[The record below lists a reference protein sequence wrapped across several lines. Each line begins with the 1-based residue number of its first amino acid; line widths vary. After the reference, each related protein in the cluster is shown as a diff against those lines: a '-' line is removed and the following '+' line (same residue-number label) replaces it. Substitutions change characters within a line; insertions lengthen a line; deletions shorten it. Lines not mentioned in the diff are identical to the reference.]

1 MRYRTFPAMRA
12 RRLSATRLRAI
23 GAIAL
28 LCAGPGLMPAAR
40 AQAIDVI
47 DDQGKPVHLARPAAR
62 IVSLAPHV
70 TELLFAAGAG
80 AQVVGVTRFSDHPP
94 EAKKLP
100 LVGDS
105 RAVDF
110 DRLLALNPDLVVVW
124 FHGIALKQIEKIRAL
139 GIPSYYSDPKE
150 LEDLA
155 TSVEK
160 FGALAGTQP
169 AARAWAEAF
178 RRRHQALVKKYSG
191 QRTLKVFYQLWNR
204 PISTLNREHLVSR
217 MIAMCGGT
225 NVFGQAPMIAPVVSV
240 EAVLSA
246 NPQAI
251 LAGNLDKGRPEWLQD
266 WKKWTEIE
274 AVRAGNLF
282 DVPSDYVNRPGSR
295 ALDGAQ
301 AICEALETARGRLA
315 APK

>member
-1 MRYRTFPAMRA
+1 MT
-12 RRLSATRLRAI
+12 
-23 GAIAL
+23 
-28 LCAGPGLMPAAR
+28 
-40 AQAIDVI
+40 
-47 DDQGKPVHLARPAAR
+47 DDLGKAVKLARPAAR

-80 AQVVGVTRFSDHPP
+80 SHVVGVSKYSDYPP

-110 DRLLALNPDLVVVW
+110 DRLLALNPDVVVVW
-124 FHGIALKQIEKIRAL
+124 FHGIALKQIDRIRAL

-150 LEDLA
+150 IDDIA
-155 TSVEK
+155 ASVEK
-160 FGALAGTQP
+160 FGTLAGTQS
-169 AARAWAEAF
+169 AARAWADAY
-178 RRRHQALVKKYSG
+178 RKRHRALIKKYSG
-191 QRTLKVFYQLWNR
+191 QRQLKVFYQLWNR
-204 PISTLNREHLVSR
+204 PVSTLNRDHLVSR
-217 MIAMCGGT
+217 MIAMCGGV
-225 NVFGQAPMIAPVVSV
+225 NLFAQAPMIAPVVSV
-240 EAVLSA
+240 EAVLAA

-251 LAGNLDKGRPEWLQD
+251 LAGNLDRGRPEWLQD
-266 WKKWTEIE
+266 WKKWNEID

-282 DVPSDYVNRPGSR
+282 DVPSDFVNRPGSR

-315 APK
+315 ALK